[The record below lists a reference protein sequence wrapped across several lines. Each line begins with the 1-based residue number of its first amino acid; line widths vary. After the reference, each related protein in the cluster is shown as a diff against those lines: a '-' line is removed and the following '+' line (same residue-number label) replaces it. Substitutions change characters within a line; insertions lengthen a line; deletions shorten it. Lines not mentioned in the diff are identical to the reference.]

1 MLDRDGF
8 RPNVG
13 IILLNQKNQVF
24 WGKRIRTHS
33 WQFPQ
38 GGIDRGESPEQA
50 MFRELHEEVGLKP
63 DHVRIVARTRDWL
76 RYEVPD
82 RFIRR
87 ESRGHYR
94 GQKQIWFL
102 LQLVGFDTDLNLRA
116 TDHPEFDAW
125 RWNDYW
131 VPLDVVVEFK
141 RGVYEMALTE
151 LSRFLPR
158 GDAFGVFGHQGDA
171 FGSRADSR
179 YQQRRRFG
187 ERGAFNA
194 AAGEF
199 SQHHASPGSPHDM
212 EPYRH
217 HFADVE
223 LPPGASF
230 DPHSQSN
237 YAQVDTFLGQGAVLS
252 GSIGA
257 SVSSAQQA
265 HAKFDPDDHTS
276 DISTTNHEP

>member
-13 IILLNQKNQVF
+13 IILLNQRSQVF

-38 GGIDRGESPEQA
+38 GGIDRGENPEQA
-50 MFRELHEEVGLKP
+50 MFRELHEEVGLHP
-63 DHVRIVARTRDWL
+63 QHVQVLARTRDWL

-87 ESRGHYR
+87 DARGHYK

-102 LQLVGFDTDLNLRA
+102 LQLIGHDWDLNLRA
-116 TDHPEFDAW
+116 TNHPEFDAW

-151 LSRFLPR
+151 LSRFVPR
-158 GDAFGVFGHQGDA
+158 CEFRFDPRPEQRNRYLRGGLHQRDLLAGQSTELNSMPLEAGLSAYGHRPGIAF
-171 FGSRADSR
+171 
-179 YQQRRRFG
+179 
-187 ERGAFNA
+187 E
-194 AAGEF
+194 
-199 SQHHASPGSPHDM
+199 M
-212 EPYRH
+212 
-217 HFADVE
+217 
-223 LPPGASF
+223 PPGATFEPDPQTSF
-230 DPHSQSN
+230 
-237 YAQVDTFLGQGAVLS
+237 GAALPVKK
-252 GSIGA
+252 
-257 SVSSAQQA
+257 V
-265 HAKFDPDDHTS
+265 
-276 DISTTNHEP
+276 

>member
-13 IILLNQKNQVF
+13 IILLNQKSQVF

-38 GGIDRGESPEQA
+38 GGIDRGETPEQA
-50 MFRELHEEVGLKP
+50 MFRELHEEVGLHP
-63 DHVRIVARTRDWL
+63 QHVQVLARTRDWL

-87 ESRGHYR
+87 DARGHYK

-102 LQLVGFDTDLNLRA
+102 LQLVGHDWDLNLRA

-125 RWNDYW
+125 RWNEYW

-151 LSRFLPR
+151 LSRFVPR
-158 GDAFGVFGHQGDA
+158 LDA
-171 FGSRADSR
+171 RADLRADQRAR
-179 YQQRRRFG
+179 YARTGPRARDGNSHHSGVEATQR
-187 ERGAFNA
+187 
-194 AAGEF
+194 
-199 SQHHASPGSPHDM
+199 SPFTAM
-212 EPYRH
+212 
-217 HFADVE
+217 E

-230 DPHSQSN
+230 DPDPHTN
-237 YAQVDTFLGQGAVLS
+237 FEP
-252 GSIGA
+252 A
-257 SVSSAQQA
+257 S
-265 HAKFDPDDHTS
+265 DDK
-276 DISTTNHEP
+276 P

>member
-50 MFRELHEEVGLKP
+50 MFRELHEEVGLSP
-63 DHVRIVARTRDWL
+63 HHVRVVARTRDWL

-82 RFIRR
+82 RYIRR
-87 ESRGHYR
+87 EARGHYK

-102 LQLVGFDTDLNLRA
+102 LQLLGHDWDLNLRA
-116 TDHPEFDAW
+116 TNHPEFDAW

-151 LSRFLPR
+151 LARFVPR
-158 GDAFGVFGHQGDA
+158 GDQQ
-171 FGSRADSR
+171 RNR
-179 YQQRRRFG
+179 YQ
-187 ERGAFNA
+187 RGGMRARDNVREGREPTTA
-194 AAGEF
+194 TPQLEVARPTLRTPWTPAG
-199 SQHHASPGSPHDM
+199 ASL
-212 EPYRH
+212 
-217 HFADVE
+217 E
-223 LPPGASF
+223 LPPGA
-230 DPHSQSN
+230 
-237 YAQVDTFLGQGAVLS
+237 TL
-252 GSIGA
+252 
-257 SVSSAQQA
+257 A
-265 HAKFDPDDHTS
+265 HQP
-276 DISTTNHEP
+276 NEQE

>member
-13 IILLNQKNQVF
+13 IVLLNQKNQVF

-38 GGIDRGESPEQA
+38 GGIDRGETPEQA
-50 MFRELHEEVGLKP
+50 MFRELHEEVGLLP
-63 DHVRIVARTRDWL
+63 EHVSIVARTRDWL

-87 ESRGHYR
+87 DARGHYK

-102 LQLVGFDTDLNLRA
+102 LQLVGHDWDLNLRA
-116 TDHPEFDAW
+116 TSHPEFDAW

-131 VPLDVVVEFK
+131 VPLDAVVEFK

-151 LSRFLPR
+151 LSRYLPR
-158 GDAFGVFGHQGDA
+158 NELRAEPRNRFLRHG
-171 FGSRADSR
+171 GSRPRDAD
-179 YQQRRRFG
+179 
-187 ERGAFNA
+187 
-194 AAGEF
+194 AGPDDLHM
-199 SQHHASPGSPHDM
+199 SNHM
-212 EPYRH
+212 
-217 HFADVE
+217 E

-230 DPHSQSN
+230 EPDP
-237 YAQVDTFLGQGAVLS
+237 G
-252 GSIGA
+252 
-257 SVSSAQQA
+257 
-265 HAKFDPDDHTS
+265 
-276 DISTTNHEP
+276 TNRPPHND

>member
-13 IILLNQKNQVF
+13 IILLNQKSQVF

-38 GGIDRGESPEQA
+38 GGIDRGETPEQA
-50 MFRELHEEVGLKP
+50 MFRELHEEVGLHP
-63 DHVRIVARTRDWL
+63 QHVQVLARTRDWL

-87 ESRGHYR
+87 DARGHYK

-102 LQLVGFDTDLNLRA
+102 LQLVGHDWDLNLRA

-125 RWNDYW
+125 RWNEYW

-151 LSRFLPR
+151 LSRFVPR
-158 GDAFGVFGHQGDA
+158 LDA
-171 FGSRADSR
+171 RADLRADQRGR
-179 YQQRRRFG
+179 YARTGPRARDGSGHNMVIETPQR
-187 ERGAFNA
+187 
-194 AAGEF
+194 
-199 SQHHASPGSPHDM
+199 SPFTAM
-212 EPYRH
+212 
-217 HFADVE
+217 E

-230 DPHSQSN
+230 DPDPHTN
-237 YAQVDTFLGQGAVLS
+237 FEPAS
-252 GSIGA
+252 GD
-257 SVSSAQQA
+257 
-265 HAKFDPDDHTS
+265 KP
-276 DISTTNHEP
+276 

>member
-13 IILLNQKNQVF
+13 IILLNQKSQVF

-50 MFRELHEEVGLKP
+50 MFRELHEEGGLLP
-63 DHVRIVARTRDWL
+63 HHVQVLARTRDWL

-82 RFIRR
+82 RYIRR
-87 ESRGHYR
+87 DARGHYK

-102 LQLVGFDTDLNLRA
+102 LQLVGHDWDLNLRA

-141 RGVYEMALTE
+141 RGVYEMALSE
-151 LSRFLPR
+151 LARFVPRLDGRAEGR
-158 GDAFGVFGHQGDA
+158 GD
-171 FGSRADSR
+171 SRNR
-179 YQQRRRFG
+179 YLRAG
-187 ERGAFNA
+187 YRGREGQA
-194 AAGEF
+194 ATAGI
-199 SQHHASPGSPHDM
+199 APPAAMD
-212 EPYRH
+212 
-217 HFADVE
+217 
-223 LPPGASF
+223 LPPGA
-230 DPHSQSN
+230 
-237 YAQVDTFLGQGAVLS
+237 T
-252 GSIGA
+252 
-257 SVSSAQQA
+257 
-265 HAKFDPDDHTS
+265 FDPDPQAS
-276 DISTTNHEP
+276 LRAPASPKR

>member
-13 IILLNQKNQVF
+13 IILLNQKSQVF

-50 MFRELHEEVGLKP
+50 MFRELHEEVGLRP
-63 DHVRIVARTRDWL
+63 HHVQVLARTRDWL

-82 RFIRR
+82 RYIRR
-87 ESRGHYR
+87 DARGHYK

-102 LQLVGFDTDLNLRA
+102 LQLVGHDWDLNLRA

-141 RGVYEMALTE
+141 RGVYEMALSE
-151 LSRFLPR
+151 LARYVPRLDGRSDGR
-158 GDAFGVFGHQGDA
+158 GDHRNRYLRSGYRPRDA
-171 FGSRADSR
+171 AQASA
-179 YQQRRRFG
+179 
-187 ERGAFNA
+187 AKPA
-194 AAGEF
+194 AAV
-199 SQHHASPGSPHDM
+199 D
-212 EPYRH
+212 
-217 HFADVE
+217 
-223 LPPGASF
+223 LPPGA
-230 DPHSQSN
+230 
-237 YAQVDTFLGQGAVLS
+237 T
-252 GSIGA
+252 
-257 SVSSAQQA
+257 
-265 HAKFDPDDHTS
+265 FDPDPQS
-276 DISTTNHEP
+276 AWREPPPKD

>member
-13 IILLNQKNQVF
+13 IILLNQRNQVF

-38 GGIDRGESPEQA
+38 GGIDRGETPEQA
-50 MFRELHEEVGLKP
+50 MFRELHEEVGLHP
-63 DHVRIVARTRDWL
+63 QHVRIVARTRDWL

-87 ESRGHYR
+87 DARGHYK
-94 GQKQIWFL
+94 GQKQIWYL
-102 LQLVGFDTDLNLRA
+102 LQLTGHDWDLNLRA
-116 TDHPEFDAW
+116 TNHPEFDAW

-151 LSRFLPR
+151 LARFLPR
-158 GDAFGVFGHQGDA
+158 PDG
-171 FGSRADSR
+171 RNR
-179 YQQRRRFG
+179 YL
-187 ERGAFNA
+187 RGGARHRDLDPA
-194 AAGEF
+194 LHGAG
-199 SQHHASPGSPHDM
+199 A
-212 EPYRH
+212 EPT
-217 HFADVE
+217 FE

-230 DPHSQSN
+230 DP
-237 YAQVDTFLGQGAVLS
+237 DP
-252 GSIGA
+252 
-257 SVSSAQQA
+257 SSAPTPLSTHVSA
-265 HAKFDPDDHTS
+265 TS
-276 DISTTNHEP
+276 SPVKNDRFTAR

>member
-13 IILLNQKNQVF
+13 IILLNQRSQVF

-38 GGIDRGESPEQA
+38 GGIDRGENPEQA
-50 MFRELHEEVGLKP
+50 MFRELHEEVGLHP
-63 DHVRIVARTRDWL
+63 QHVQVLARTRDWL

-87 ESRGHYR
+87 DARGHYK

-102 LQLVGFDTDLNLRA
+102 LQLVGHDWDLNLRA
-116 TDHPEFDAW
+116 TTHPEFDAW

-151 LSRFLPR
+151 LSRFVPR
-158 GDAFGVFGHQGDA
+158 AELRLDARPEQRNRYLRGGLHQRDA
-171 FGSRADSR
+171 
-179 YQQRRRFG
+179 Q
-187 ERGAFNA
+187 
-194 AAGEF
+194 AGE
-199 SQHHASPGSPHDM
+199 SAASNAYPAGHGAGTYASRPCA
-212 EPYRH
+212 P
-217 HFADVE
+217 FE
-223 LPPGASF
+223 LPPGATF
-230 DPHSQSN
+230 EPDPHTN
-237 YAQVDTFLGQGAVLS
+237 FGADAPVKKS
-252 GSIGA
+252 
-257 SVSSAQQA
+257 
-265 HAKFDPDDHTS
+265 
-276 DISTTNHEP
+276 

>member
-13 IILLNQKNQVF
+13 IILLNQRSQVF

-38 GGIDRGESPEQA
+38 GGIDRGENPEQA
-50 MFRELHEEVGLKP
+50 MFRELHEEVGLHP
-63 DHVRIVARTRDWL
+63 QHVQVLARTRDWL

-87 ESRGHYR
+87 DARGHYK

-102 LQLVGFDTDLNLRA
+102 LQLVGHDWDLNLRA
-116 TDHPEFDAW
+116 TNHPEFDAW

-151 LSRFLPR
+151 LARFVPR
-158 GDAFGVFGHQGDA
+158 AEFRIDARPDLRNRYLRGGLHQRDLLVSQSAEPQVCPGDKAGRHG
-171 FGSRADSR
+171 
-179 YQQRRRFG
+179 
-187 ERGAFNA
+187 GAF
-194 AAGEF
+194 
-199 SQHHASPGSPHDM
+199 
-212 EPYRH
+212 
-217 HFADVE
+217 E
-223 LPPGASF
+223 LPPGA
-230 DPHSQSN
+230 
-237 YAQVDTFLGQGAVLS
+237 T
-252 GSIGA
+252 
-257 SVSSAQQA
+257 
-265 HAKFDPDDHTS
+265 FDPDPQTS
-276 DISTTNHEP
+276 FGAGGLTKKP

>member
-38 GGIDRGESPEQA
+38 GGIDRGENPEQA

-63 DHVRIVARTRDWL
+63 EHVRIVARTRDWL

-82 RFIRR
+82 RFIKR
-87 ESRGHYR
+87 EARGHYR

-102 LQLVGFDTDLNLRA
+102 LQLVGNDWDLNLRA

-131 VPLDVVVEFK
+131 VPLDLVVEFK
-141 RGVYEMALTE
+141 RGVYKMALNE
-151 LSRFLPR
+151 LSRFVPV
-158 GDAFGVFGHQGDA
+158 GDHRWQRDVSRDFDRE
-171 FGSRADSR
+171 GSRSQPADLVFEHAG
-179 YQQRRRFG
+179 QRRRHYANANNFASNG
-187 ERGAFNA
+187 TYSHFNHTPA
-194 AAGEF
+194 RNT
-199 SQHHASPGSPHDM
+199 SPSRYADM
-212 EPYRH
+212 
-217 HFADVE
+217 E

-230 DPHSQSN
+230 DPHPTETYEQDP
-237 YAQVDTFLGQGAVLS
+237 AQAFAAQHPHDEHHDAHDDLGR
-252 GSIGA
+252 
-257 SVSSAQQA
+257 
-265 HAKFDPDDHTS
+265 HH
-276 DISTTNHEP
+276 HE